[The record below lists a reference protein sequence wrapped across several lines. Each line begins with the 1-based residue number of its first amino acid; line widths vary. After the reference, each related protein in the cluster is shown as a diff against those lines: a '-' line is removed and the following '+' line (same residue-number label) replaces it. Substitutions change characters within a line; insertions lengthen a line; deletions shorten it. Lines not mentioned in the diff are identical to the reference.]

1 MFRLDLHT
9 SLLIVHNC
17 QMPYCNNCGFRVPDL
32 AKFCQGCGTS
42 IPGIGKEKK
51 LDGQTNSI
59 IETTDSTQHS
69 SERSLSF
76 NVPKIGESTKCSTC
90 SRFYRAD
97 RLSNCPGCGTI
108 TFGFLEARKELT
120 AIEFSNLGYGRKHRV
135 RRLRTWIGIAVLG
148 LIGYAIINSG
158 QATNSPGDSNPI
170 VSENTGTSNDS
181 DGYWVS
187 KCRWVQVPNPNYQ
200 GGSST
205 SVNENIANGPAY
217 VSEQQCTDV
226 FVSN

>member
-1 MFRLDLHT
+1 MA
-9 SLLIVHNC
+9 
-17 QMPYCNNCGFRVPDL
+17 YCNECGVRVPDL

-42 IPGIGKEKK
+42 IPNVGKDNT
-51 LDGQTNSI
+51 LDGQTHSI
-59 IETTDSTQHS
+59 IVSTDATEHS
-69 SERSLSF
+69 PERSLNF
-76 NVPKIGESTKCSTC
+76 NVPKIGESTRCSTC

-97 RLSNCPGCGTI
+97 LLSKCPGCGTV

-120 AIEFSNLGYGRKHRV
+120 ALKFSDLGYERKHRV

-158 QATNSPGDSNPI
+158 QATNSPEDANPI
-170 VSENTGTSNDS
+170 VSDNTGTSNDS
-181 DGYWVS
+181 DGHWVS
-187 KCRWVQVPNPNYQ
+187 KCRWVRVPNPNYQ

-205 SVNENIANGPAY
+205 SVNDNIANGPAY

-226 FVSN
+226 FVSD